1 MIFMKF
7 KVVEKFVSINGEGKR
22 AGQLAIFIRF
32 AGCNLDC
39 SYCDT
44 KWANLKD
51 VTFELLSVDE
61 IYDYIKSTEIKNV
74 TLTGGEP
81 LFQKNI
87 KELLE
92 KLCYDKNLN
101 IEIETN
107 GSINLKEFISIENR
121 PSFTMDYKCPSS
133 GMENKMCLENFKYI
147 DKKDTIKF
155 VVGNIKD
162 LNKVK
167 NIIEK
172 YRLNGKT
179 SIYISPVFG
188 SIELEEIVEFMKINK
203 MNDVNFQM
211 QLHKV
216 IWDPNKRGV

>member
-1 MIFMKF
+1 MKF
-7 KVVEKFVSINGEGKR
+7 KVVEKFVSVNGEGKR
-22 AGQLAIFIRF
+22 AGQLAVFIRF
-32 AGCNLDC
+32 AGCNLEC

-44 KWANLKD
+44 KWANDKE
-51 VTFELLSVDE
+51 VNFELLSADE
-61 IYDYIKSTEIKNV
+61 VYNYIKSTGIKNV

-107 GSINLKEFISIENR
+107 GSINLKEFISIVNR

-133 GMENKMCLENFKYI
+133 NMEEKMCLSNFEYL
-147 DKKDTIKF
+147 DKKDTVKF

-167 NIIEK
+167 NIINK
-172 YRLNGKT
+172 YKLIEKT
-179 SIYISPVFG
+179 STYISPVFG
-188 SIELEEIVEFMKINK
+188 SINLESIINFMKENK
-203 MNDVNFQM
+203 MNEVNFQI

-216 IWDPNKRGV
+216 IWNPDKRGV

>member
-1 MIFMKF
+1 MKF
-7 KVVEKFVSINGEGKR
+7 KVVEKFVSVNGEGKR
-22 AGQLAIFIRF
+22 AGQLAVFIRF
-32 AGCNLDC
+32 AGCNLEC

-44 KWANLKD
+44 KWANDKE
-51 VTFELLSVDE
+51 VNFELLSVDE
-61 IYDYIKSTEIKNV
+61 VYNYIKSTGIKNV

-107 GSINLKEFISIENR
+107 GSINIKEFISIVNS

-133 GMENKMCLENFKYI
+133 NMEEKMCLSNFEYL
-147 DKKDTIKF
+147 DKKDTVKF

-167 NIIEK
+167 NIINK
-172 YRLNGKT
+172 YKLIEKT
-179 SIYISPVFG
+179 STYISPVFG
-188 SIELEEIVEFMKINK
+188 SINLESIINFMKENK
-203 MNDVNFQM
+203 MNEVNFQI

-216 IWDPNKRGV
+216 IWNPDKRGV

>member
-1 MIFMKF
+1 MKF
-7 KVVEKFVSINGEGKR
+7 KVVEKFVSVNGEGKR
-22 AGQLAIFIRF
+22 AGQLAVFIRF
-32 AGCNLDC
+32 AGCNLEC

-44 KWANLKD
+44 KWANDKE
-51 VTFELLSVDE
+51 VNFELLSADE
-61 IYDYIKSTEIKNV
+61 VYNYIKSTGIKNV

-107 GSINLKEFISIENR
+107 GSINIKEFISIVNR

-133 GMENKMCLENFKYI
+133 NMEEKMCLSNFEYL
-147 DKKDTIKF
+147 DKKDTVKF

-167 NIIEK
+167 NIINK
-172 YRLNGKT
+172 YKLIEKT
-179 SIYISPVFG
+179 STYISPVFG
-188 SIELEEIVEFMKINK
+188 SINLESIINFMKENK
-203 MNDVNFQM
+203 MNEVNFQI

-216 IWDPNKRGV
+216 IWNPDKRGV

>member
-1 MIFMKF
+1 MKF
-7 KVVEKFVSINGEGKR
+7 KVVEKFVSVNGEGKR
-22 AGQLAIFIRF
+22 AGQLAVFIRF
-32 AGCNLDC
+32 AGCNLEC

-44 KWANLKD
+44 KWANDKE
-51 VTFELLSVDE
+51 VNFELLSVDE
-61 IYDYIKSTEIKNV
+61 VYNYIKSTGIKNV

-92 KLCYDKNLN
+92 KLCYDKKLN

-107 GSINLKEFISIENR
+107 GSINIKEFISIVNR

-133 GMENKMCLENFKYI
+133 NMEEKMCLSNFEYL
-147 DKKDTIKF
+147 DKKDTVKF

-167 NIIEK
+167 NIINK
-172 YRLNGKT
+172 YKLIEKT
-179 SIYISPVFG
+179 STYISPVFG
-188 SIELEEIVEFMKINK
+188 SINLESIINFMKENK
-203 MNDVNFQM
+203 MNEVNFQI

-216 IWDPNKRGV
+216 IWNPDKRGV

>member
-1 MIFMKF
+1 MKF
-7 KVVEKFVSINGEGKR
+7 KVVEKFVSVNGEGKR
-22 AGQLAIFIRF
+22 AGQLAVFIRF
-32 AGCNLDC
+32 AGCNLEC

-44 KWANLKD
+44 KWANDKE
-51 VTFELLSVDE
+51 VKFELLSADE
-61 IYDYIKSTEIKNV
+61 VYNYIKSTGIKNV

-107 GSINLKEFISIENR
+107 GSINLKEFISIVNR

-133 GMENKMCLENFKYI
+133 NMEEKMCLSNFEYL
-147 DKKDTIKF
+147 DKKDTVKF

-167 NIIEK
+167 NIINK
-172 YRLNGKT
+172 YKLIEKT
-179 SIYISPVFG
+179 STYISPVFG
-188 SIELEEIVEFMKINK
+188 SINLESIINFMKENK
-203 MNDVNFQM
+203 MNGVNFQI

-216 IWDPNKRGV
+216 IWNPDKRGV

>member
-1 MIFMKF
+1 MKF
-7 KVVEKFVSINGEGKR
+7 KVVEKFVSVNGEGKR
-22 AGQLAIFIRF
+22 AGQLAVFIRF
-32 AGCNLDC
+32 AGCNLEC

-44 KWANLKD
+44 KWANDKE
-51 VTFELLSVDE
+51 VNFELLSAEEV
-61 IYDYIKSTEIKNV
+61 YNYIKSTGIKNV

-107 GSINLKEFISIENR
+107 GSINIKEFISIVNR

-133 GMENKMCLENFKYI
+133 NMEEKMCLSNFEYL
-147 DKKDTIKF
+147 DKKDTVKF

-167 NIIEK
+167 NIINK
-172 YRLNGKT
+172 YKLIEKT
-179 SIYISPVFG
+179 STYISPVFG
-188 SIELEEIVEFMKINK
+188 SIKLESIINFMKENK
-203 MNDVNFQM
+203 MNEVNFQI

-216 IWDPNKRGV
+216 IWNPDKRGV

>member
-1 MIFMKF
+1 MKF
-7 KVVEKFVSINGEGKR
+7 KVVEKFVSVNGEGKR
-22 AGQLAIFIRF
+22 AGQLAVFIRF
-32 AGCNLDC
+32 AGCNLEC

-44 KWANLKD
+44 KWANDKE
-51 VTFELLSVDE
+51 VNFELLSVDE
-61 IYDYIKSTEIKNV
+61 VYNYIKSTGIKNV

-107 GSINLKEFISIENR
+107 GSINIKEFISIVNR

-133 GMENKMCLENFKYI
+133 NMEEKMCLSNFEYL
-147 DKKDTIKF
+147 DKKDTVKF

-167 NIIEK
+167 NIINK
-172 YRLNGKT
+172 YKLIEKT
-179 SIYISPVFG
+179 STYISPVFG
-188 SIELEEIVEFMKINK
+188 SINLESIINFMKENK
-203 MNDVNFQM
+203 MNEVNFQI

-216 IWDPNKRGV
+216 IWNPDKRGV